1 MNFSIKILVISI
13 LFLLSCEDFFYGE
26 EDLCGVP
33 GGDNTSCADECGV
46 PNGEGISTG
55 KCDCDGNIMGC
66 DGECG
71 SGQEY
76 DVCGVCNGMEV
87 TEYNCECENDSE
99 ERDCLG
105 ECGGSAI
112 IDVCGVCNGDDLSCT
127 GCMILGSDNYS
138 ANHII
143 SDNESCFVSYSSTI
157 QPIFD
162 NNCLA
167 CHGNSGGL
175 NLSSYDFLMAGGD
188 NGQSIIIGDSQQSIL
203 IEKLMPNPSF
213 GDQMDYLT
221 ESMINKISLWI
232 DFGALDN

>member
-1 MNFSIKILVISI
+1 MNFSIKILFISV
-13 LFLLSCEDFFYGE
+13 LFLFSCEDFFYGE

-33 GGDNTSCADECGV
+33 GGDNKCLDECGV
-46 PNGEGISTG
+46 PNGTGISAG
-55 KCDCDGNIMGC
+55 ECDCNGNILGC

-76 DVCGVCNGMEV
+76 DICGVCNGLEINILNCQCDNPIEV
-87 TEYNCECENDSE
+87 Q
-99 ERDCLG
+99 DCLG

-112 IDVCGVCNGDDLSCT
+112 IDDCGVCNGNNVSCT

-138 ANHII
+138 SSHTIP
-143 SDNESCFVSYSSTI
+143 DNENCFVSFNSTI
-157 QPIFD
+157 QPILD
-162 NNCLA
+162 NNCVV

-175 NLSSYDFLMAGGD
+175 NLSSYDLLMIGGD
-188 NGQSIIIGDSQQSIL
+188 NGVSVIPGTSQQSIL